1 MSKTITIAI
10 ADTDPLRLKQ
20 LKTKL
25 LLLTGIQV
33 VFETAA
39 LTELVDHLKKQST
52 EIVLINLESLKN
64 AGADFLNTFQSEM
77 SQTKIILTATHI
89 NVVSFWR
96 YVSQGIN
103 GFISMKNTKKE
114 ILQTIQMV
122 QDLGYFCMTQ
132 NLLDNAQEVDSEA
145 LFSDRE
151 AAIIK
156 GICQEQTSKE
166 IAANLHLSKR
176 TIDWYRS
183 AIMKRIG
190 TQSSLGVIKY
200 AIQHNIYSLP

>member
-25 LLLTGIQV
+25 LLLTGIKIV
-33 VFETAA
+33 IETEV
-39 LTELVDHLKKQST
+39 LTELVDQLKKQST

-64 AGADFLNTFQSEM
+64 AGEGFLNTFQTEM

-89 NVVSFWR
+89 NVVNFWK
-96 YVSQGIN
+96 YINQGIN
-103 GFISMKNTKKE
+103 GFISMKNSKKE

-122 QDLGYFCMTQ
+122 KDIGFFCMTR
-132 NLLDNAQEVDSEA
+132 NLMEHEEEKISNAF
-145 LFSDRE
+145 LSDRE
-151 AAIIK
+151 TAVIK

-176 TIDWYRS
+176 TVDWYRS
-183 AIMKRIG
+183 ALMKRIG
-190 TQSSLGVIKY
+190 THSSLGIIKY
-200 AIQHNIYSLP
+200 AIQHNLYQLP